1 MRLSMLHGQR
11 CNMNIELINKMYETI
26 SAMGVVINEVASYNC
41 HGRAKMNKSWTELN
55 NMVKELNKPP
65 VIITAGMV
73 NDLRVKTG
81 EGVIACKK
89 ALVASNGDHDKA
101 TEYLRNM
108 GNI

>member
-1 MRLSMLHGQR
+1 MSG
-11 CNMNIELINKMYETI
+11 IIAIINKMHETI
-26 SAMGVVINEVASYNC
+26 SSMGVVINQVSDYNC
-41 HGRAKMNKSWTELN
+41 PGRNEMNKRWNELER
-55 NMVKELNKPP
+55 MMKELNKPP

-73 NDLRVKTG
+73 NDLRAKTG

>member
-65 VIITAGMV
+65 VEITAKMV
-73 NDLRVKTG
+73 RDLREHTG
-81 EGVIACKK
+81 EGLMACKK
-89 ALVASNGDHDKA
+89 ALVASHGHYDKA
-101 TEYLRNM
+101 LEHLRTS
-108 GNI
+108 GNC